1 MAELEKVIEKYNHV
15 LAFNQKALEVA
26 SQYEKVSKKIKT
38 TGRYHQ
44 DYLLASELFQL
55 NAKINY
61 NHENKGIVFDKA
73 EIYYD
78 LETYPEL
85 YYLGFSLILLLKSKG
100 LSYHLKIASTQIDQ
114 FSFAPVIINRH
125 IMIIAQEGDEMRN
138 GIIIRFSSRQD
149 ITNITNFCNRTI
161 DDFNKA
167 LNKQN
172 RLAKHPNL

>member
-1 MAELEKVIEKYNHV
+1 MANLEKITENYQAI
-15 LAFNQKALEVA
+15 LAFNQKALEV
-26 SQYEKVSKKIKT
+26 SNQYEKISKKIKT
-38 TGRYHQ
+38 TGHYHQ

-61 NHENKGIVFDKA
+61 NHENKGIIFDKA

-125 IMIIAQEGDEMRN
+125 IMIIAQEGNELRN
-138 GIIIRFSSRQD
+138 GIIIKFSSRQD
-149 ITNITNFCNRTI
+149 ITNITNFCNKTI
-161 DDFNKA
+161 DDFNKTI
-167 LNKQN
+167 NKQS